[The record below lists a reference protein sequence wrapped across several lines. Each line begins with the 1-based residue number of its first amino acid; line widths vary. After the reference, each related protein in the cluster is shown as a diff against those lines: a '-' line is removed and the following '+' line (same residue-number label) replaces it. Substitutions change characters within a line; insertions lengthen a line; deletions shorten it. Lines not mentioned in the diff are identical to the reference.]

1 MGFILHILIGETMNL
16 KNKALAIL
24 IISIFFISVLPAV
37 SAVDY
42 SIPYAN
48 VDIQVYD
55 DGLINVYEEIDYHFS
70 SSAHGVYRDIPLKQ
84 GQSIENLQVKVDG
97 AYYDYQVINYNGEER
112 IKIYLYRDAAKTQGI
127 SSGTNVKVYLQYDFT
142 HVVKIYNDVGEL
154 QYKVWGDE
162 WEESLGSLDAVIRF
176 PSDKKLEYWI
186 NPAYSDAEAKWSD
199 GNLVITSDGVS
210 EGSYVEARAL
220 IPLSEFGEV
229 TPFAQHIN
237 QTAADKIRS
246 MQQDEEN
253 TQNFLSTVGSV
264 VNYLLLALC
273 AIPLAIYYRFGR
285 EPKTDYQGIYEH
297 EPPTNDP
304 PAFVNALMSGFG
316 KNVGDLD
323 QKAFQATIMDLSD
336 RGKLGVD
343 SEDDTEFTKTT
354 FLTVKSTDG
363 LERYEREL
371 VDILRTYELNG
382 RISFSYMQDCLR
394 EENQARAY
402 QDRYNNWCQNFKDD
416 YLPDEVFTQYF
427 DEKGSDYM
435 MFFGIGAIVLA
446 IIVGALSLF
455 VHFRGSFITTLV
467 AIFFAIVGGACLFLP
482 SGIGG
487 KYTLKGKLYTERWEK
502 FKKYLKDYSLIKEH
516 PPESIAIWNKYLV
529 YATALGVAD
538 QVYKAMKMHVYG
550 GLNDPNYTTNDL
562 FMFYYLGGHNHI
574 NSSFSTASSTI
585 SAANNDSIGGI
596 GGGSGGGGGGAF

>member
-1 MGFILHILIGETMNL
+1 MNF

-24 IISIFFISVLPAV
+24 LILIFCLSILPTA

-48 VDIQVYD
+48 VDIQVYE
-55 DGLINVYEEIDYHFS
+55 DGLINVYEEIDYHFD
-70 SSAHGVYRDIPLKQ
+70 SSANGVYRDIPLKRN
-84 GQSIENLQVKVDG
+84 QSVENLHVYVEG
-97 AYYDYQVINYNGEER
+97 AYSEYQIINQDGMER
-112 IKIYLYRDAAKTQGI
+112 IKIYLYRDAAKTQKI
-127 SSGTNVKVYLQYDFT
+127 LPGTDVKVYLQYDFT

-162 WEESLGSLDAVIRF
+162 WEEDLGELDAVIRF
-176 PSDKKLEYWI
+176 PDDKKLEYWI
-186 NPAYSDAEAKWSD
+186 NPAYSDAKAKWANGTLLIS
-199 GNLVITSDGVS
+199 SDGVS

-220 IPLSEFGEV
+220 IPLEEFSSS
-229 TPFAQHIN
+229 TPYAQHIN
-237 QTAADKIRS
+237 KNAGDEIRS
-246 MQQDEEN
+246 MQKSEED
-253 TQNFLSTVGSV
+253 TQTLLSTVGSL
-264 VNYLLLALC
+264 VNYLMVALC

-316 KNVGDLD
+316 KNVGELD
-323 QKAFQATIMDLSD
+323 QKAFQATIMDLIN

-343 SEDDTEFTKTT
+343 SEEDTEFTKTT
-354 FLTVKSTDG
+354 FLTVKSMDG

-371 VDILRTYELNG
+371 IDLLRTYELNG

-394 EENQARAY
+394 EEYQARAY
-402 QDRYNNWCQNFKDD
+402 QDRYNTWCQNFKND
-416 YLPDEVFTQYF
+416 YLPDELLSEYF
-427 DEKGSDYM
+427 DQTGSDYM
-435 MFFGIGAIVLA
+435 MYFGIGALILA
-446 IIVGALSLF
+446 IVVGALSIFL
-455 VHFRGSFITTLV
+455 HFRGSFITTIV
-467 AIFFAIVGGACLFLP
+467 AVFFAIVGIACLIMP

-487 KYTLKGKLYTERWEK
+487 KYTLKGKLYTERWDK
-502 FKKYLKDYSLIKEH
+502 FKKFLKDYSLIKEH

-538 QVYKAMKMHVYG
+538 QVYKAMKLHVYG
-550 GLNDPNYTTNDL
+550 GLDNPNYTTNDL
-562 FMFYYLGGHNHI
+562 FMFYYLGGYNHI
-574 NSSFSTASSTI
+574 DSSFATASSTI

>member
-1 MGFILHILIGETMNL
+1 MNF

-24 IISIFFISVLPAV
+24 LISIFFISVLPAV

-48 VDIQVYD
+48 VDIQVFD
-55 DGLINVYEEIDYHFS
+55 DGLINVYEEIDYHFD
-70 SSAHGVYRDIPLKQ
+70 SSANGVYRDIPLKRN
-84 GQSIENLQVKVDG
+84 QSVENLHVYVDG
-97 AYYDYQVINYNGEER
+97 AYAEYQILYEGNTER
-112 IKIYLYRDAAKTQGI
+112 IKIYLYRDAAKTQKI
-127 SSGTNVKVYLQYDFT
+127 QAGTDVKVYLQYDFT

-162 WEESLGSLDAVIRF
+162 WEEDLGALDAVIRF
-176 PSDKKLEYWI
+176 PDDEKLEYWI
-186 NPAYSDAEAKWSD
+186 NPAYSDAQSQWSN
-199 GNLVITSDGVS
+199 GSLVIKSHGVS

-220 IPLSEFGEV
+220 IPLEEFSSD
-229 TPFAQHIN
+229 TPYAQHIN
-237 QTAADKIRS
+237 QNAADEIRS
-246 MQQDEEN
+246 MQKSEED
-253 TQNFLSTVGSV
+253 TQTLLSTIGSI
-264 VNYLLLALC
+264 VNYLLVALC
-273 AIPLAIYYRFGR
+273 AIPLAIYYKFGR

-323 QKAFQATIMDLSD
+323 QKAYQATIMDLINK
-336 RGKLGVD
+336 GKLGVD
-343 SEDDTEFTKTT
+343 SKEDTEFTKTT

-371 VDILRTYELNG
+371 IDILRTYELNG

-394 EENQARAY
+394 EEYQARAF

-416 YLPDEVFTQYF
+416 YLPDEVFREYF
-427 DEKGSDYM
+427 DDTGSEYM

-446 IIVGALSLF
+446 ILVGALSLF
-455 VHFRGSFITTLV
+455 FQFRGNFITTLV
-467 AIFFAIVGGACLFLP
+467 AVFFAIVGIACLIMP

-487 KYTLKGKLYTERWEK
+487 KYTIKGKLYTERWEK
-502 FKKYLKDYSLIKEH
+502 FKKFLKDYSLIKEH

-538 QVYKAMKMHVYG
+538 EVYKAMKMHVYA
-550 GLNDPNYTTNDL
+550 GLDNPNYTANDL
-562 FMFYYLGGHNHI
+562 FMFYYLGGYNHI
-574 NSSFSTASSTI
+574 NSSFSTASNTI

>member
-1 MGFILHILIGETMNL
+1 MNF

-24 IISIFFISVLPAV
+24 LVLIFCISLLPAV

-55 DGLINVYEEIDYHFS
+55 DGLINVYEEIDYHFD
-70 SSAHGVYRDIPLKQ
+70 SSANGVYRDIPLKRN
-84 GQSIENLQVKVDG
+84 QSVENLHVYVEG
-97 AYYDYQVINYNGEER
+97 AYSEYQIINQDGMER
-112 IKIYLYRDAAKTQGI
+112 IKIYLYRDAAKTKKIQA
-127 SSGTNVKVYLQYDFT
+127 GTDVKVYLQYDFT

-162 WEESLGSLDAVIRF
+162 WEEDLGALDAVIRF
-176 PSDKKLEYWI
+176 PDDTKLEYWI
-186 NPAYSDAEAKWSD
+186 NPAYSDAQAKWSD
-199 GNLVITSDGVS
+199 GNLVISSDGVS

-220 IPLSEFGEV
+220 IPLEEFSSS
-229 TPFAQHIN
+229 TPYAQHIN
-237 QTAADKIRS
+237 KNAGDEIRS
-246 MQQDEEN
+246 MQKSEAD
-253 TQNFLSTVGSV
+253 TQTLLSTVGSI
-264 VNYLLLALC
+264 VNYLMVALC

-323 QKAFQATIMDLSD
+323 QKAFQATIMDLIN

-343 SEDDTEFTKTT
+343 SEEDTEFTKTT

-371 VDILRTYELNG
+371 IDLLRTYELNG

-394 EENQARAY
+394 EEYQARAY
-402 QDRYNNWCQNFKDD
+402 QDRYNTWCQNFKND
-416 YLPDEVFTQYF
+416 YLPDETLSEYF
-427 DEKGSDYM
+427 DQTGSDYM
-435 MFFGIGAIVLA
+435 MYFGIGALILA
-446 IIVGALSLF
+446 IIVGALSIFL
-455 VHFRGSFITTLV
+455 HFRGSFITTIV
-467 AIFFAIVGGACLFLP
+467 AVFFAIVGIGCLIMP

-502 FKKYLKDYSLIKEH
+502 FKKFLKDYSLIKEH

-538 QVYKAMKMHVYG
+538 QVYKAMKLHVYG
-550 GLNDPNYTTNDL
+550 GLDNPNYTTNDL
-562 FMFYYLGGHNHI
+562 FMFYYLGGYNHI
-574 NSSFSTASSTI
+574 DSSFATASSTI